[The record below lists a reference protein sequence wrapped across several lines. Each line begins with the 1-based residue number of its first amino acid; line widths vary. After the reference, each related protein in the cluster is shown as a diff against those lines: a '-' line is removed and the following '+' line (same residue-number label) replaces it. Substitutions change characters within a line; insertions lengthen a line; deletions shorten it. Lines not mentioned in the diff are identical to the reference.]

1 MRIHEVLRQ
10 ARQVLQAAGIPE
22 DEATRDAEWLAR
34 HALRLDRASLLSC
47 LRDEWPSTVPRAA
60 LDALVARRTA
70 REPMAYIIGNQ
81 EFFGRDFEVGPGVLI
96 PRPETE
102 LLAEEA
108 LRRLDPDRPCR
119 VLDIGT
125 GSGCLAVTLACERPL
140 AQVSATDVSEDAL
153 LIAVRNAA
161 RHQATVAWHH
171 GTLLADAPGPW
182 DLIVS
187 NPPYIAERDRAT
199 LMAEVVRY
207 EPAQALFSG
216 PEGLDVIAGLIA
228 CAPEALVVG
237 GTLLMEIGAGQ
248 EAAVAAL
255 VDRAPSLRLEA
266 IRPDLQGIPR
276 IVVATRI
283 A

>member
-34 HALRLDRASLLSC
+34 HALGLDRASLLVC
-47 LRDEWPSTVPRAA
+47 LRDEWPSTVTREAF
-60 LDALVARRTA
+60 DALVARRTS
-70 REPMAYIIGNQ
+70 REPMAYIIGEQ
-81 EFFGRDFEVGPGVLI
+81 EFFGRAFEVGPGVLI

-102 LLAEEA
+102 LLVEEA
-108 LRRLDPDRPCR
+108 LRRLDPARTCR
-119 VLDIGT
+119 VLDVGT

-140 AQVSATDVSEDAL
+140 AQVSATDVSEGAL
-153 LIAVRNAA
+153 RIAVRNAA

-171 GTLLADAPGPW
+171 GTLLADAQGPW

-199 LMAEVVRY
+199 LMDEVVRY

-216 PEGLDVIAGLIA
+216 PEGLDVIAGLVA
-228 CAPEALVVG
+228 SAPEALTIG

-248 EAAVAAL
+248 DAAVASL
-255 VDRAPSLRLEA
+255 VHRAPSLRLEA

-276 IVVATRI
+276 MVVATRT

>member
-34 HALRLDRASLLSC
+34 HALGLDRASLLVC
-47 LRDEWPSTVPRAA
+47 LRDEWPSTVTREVF
-60 LDALVARRTA
+60 DALVARRTS
-70 REPMAYIIGNQ
+70 REPMAYIIGEQ
-81 EFFGRDFEVGPGVLI
+81 EFFGRAFEVGPGVLI

-102 LLAEEA
+102 LLVEET
-108 LRRLDPDRPCR
+108 LRRLDPARTCR
-119 VLDIGT
+119 VLDVGT

-140 AQVSATDVSEDAL
+140 AQVSATDVSEGAL
-153 LIAVRNAA
+153 RIAVRNAA

-171 GTLLADAPGPW
+171 GTLLADAHGPW

-199 LMAEVVRY
+199 LMDEVVRY

-216 PEGLDVIAGLIA
+216 PEGLDVIAGLVA
-228 CAPEALVVG
+228 SAPEALTIG

-248 EAAVAAL
+248 DAAVASL
-255 VDRAPSLRLEA
+255 VHRAPSLRLEA

-276 IVVATRI
+276 MVVATRT

>member
-22 DEATRDAEWLAR
+22 DEVTRDAEWLAR
-34 HALRLDRASLLSC
+34 HALGLDRASLLSC
-47 LRDEWPSTVPRAA
+47 LRDEWPSTVTRAA

-70 REPMAYIIGNQ
+70 REPMAYIIGEQ

-102 LLAEEA
+102 LLVEEA
-108 LRRLDPDRPCR
+108 LHRLDPARPCR

-153 LIAVRNAA
+153 RIAVRNAA

-171 GTLLADAPGPW
+171 GTLLADDPTQAPVTLPRADVHVRGRVAAVLWRPS
-182 DLIVS
+182 DRR
-187 NPPYIAERDRAT
+187 PAEPTPAP
-199 LMAEVVRY
+199 VR
-207 EPAQALFSG
+207 QVL
-216 PEGLDVIAGLIA
+216 
-228 CAPEALVVG
+228 
-237 GTLLMEIGAGQ
+237 TLLDCLDPPHQQVILRTVRQ
-248 EAAVAAL
+248 LAAEL
-255 VDRAPSLRLEA
+255 GGL
-266 IRPDLQGIPR
+266 G
-276 IVVATRI
+276 
-283 A
+283 

>member
-34 HALRLDRASLLSC
+34 HALGLDRASLLVC
-47 LRDEWPSTVPRAA
+47 LRDEWPSTVTREAF
-60 LDALVARRTA
+60 DALVARRTS
-70 REPMAYIIGNQ
+70 REPMAYIIGEQ
-81 EFFGRDFEVGPGVLI
+81 EFFGRAFEVGPGVLI

-102 LLAEEA
+102 LLVEET
-108 LRRLDPDRPCR
+108 LRRLDPARTCR
-119 VLDIGT
+119 VLDVGT

-140 AQVSATDVSEDAL
+140 AQVSATDVSEGAL
-153 LIAVRNAA
+153 RIAVRNAA

-171 GTLLADAPGPW
+171 GTLLADAQGPW

-199 LMAEVVRY
+199 LMDEVVRY

-216 PEGLDVIAGLIA
+216 PEGLDVIAGLVA
-228 CAPEALVVG
+228 SAPEALTIG

-248 EAAVAAL
+248 DAAVASL
-255 VDRAPSLRLEA
+255 VHRAPSLRLEA

-276 IVVATRI
+276 MVVATRT